1 MDKFEAATSN
11 GLPNAFFL
19 LWEYVGIGRQDGLKN
34 HSERVR
40 VQIPLFPP
48 HILEVIELWMKR
60 NRKLR

>member
-11 GLPNAFFL
+11 DLPNAFFL

-40 VQIPLFPP
+40 VQTPLLPP
-48 HILEVIELWMKR
+48 FTLEVM
-60 NRKLR
+60 NYG